1 MTALG
6 ARYAVSK
13 SPNHIGG
20 KAAVWFPWLSP
31 LSLRLLC
38 IGTRFLE
45 TGGPPRLVQE
55 KKKTANWRLAESDD
69 YNVE

>member
-6 ARYAVSK
+6 DRAAVSK

-31 LSLRLLC
+31 LSLRLLRTWHY
-38 IGTRFLE
+38 IRQTRHTKIELISSTTF
-45 TGGPPRLVQE
+45 
-55 KKKTANWRLAESDD
+55 
-69 YNVE
+69 YI